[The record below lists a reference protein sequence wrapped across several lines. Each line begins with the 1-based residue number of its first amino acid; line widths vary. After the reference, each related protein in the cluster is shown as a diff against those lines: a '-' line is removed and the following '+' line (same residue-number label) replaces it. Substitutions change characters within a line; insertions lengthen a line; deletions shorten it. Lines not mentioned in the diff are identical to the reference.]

1 MNIVREAKLLSV
13 VCTALFSCAGVFAGM
28 AKERPHAVLIEP
40 SKAVI
45 VSADPATKGAAEEL
59 KLHLKLIA
67 GVDVPVAAGAGD
79 DAFVFS
85 FDTKELGDNSKA
97 CAWKATGTRRHP
109 GEANESIFEDACGFS
124 RLDNCVRL

>member
-1 MNIVREAKLLSV
+1 MARILFAGVVCFLAAAAYGECKSCCSGCSV
-13 VCTALFSCAGVFAGM
+13 VVDPA
-28 AKERPHAVLIEP
+28 
-40 SKAVI
+40 KAVI
-45 VSADPATKGAAEEL
+45 VASGAKSESAVKEL
-59 KLHLKLIA
+59 KLHLKLVS
-67 GVDVPVAAGAGD
+67 GVDVPVAVSAGD